1 MFQPPYS
8 FLEDYD
14 IMVEGDEIQ
23 FNTPMSRI
31 SQHVDTE
38 LDDSRREWKPI
49 TRYWFGKKFGT
60 YRKGLVKFGEI
71 NCRRKHVNNR

>member
-49 TRYWFGKKFGT
+49 TKY
-60 YRKGLVKFGEI
+60 
-71 NCRRKHVNNR
+71 